1 MRKYG
6 AQTFEIS
13 VLSSG
18 IGSKQD
24 LADQEKMYIA
34 QYRANIAGY
43 GYNMTPGG
51 DGGCG
56 LTESARKKVSEAQMG
71 AKNHRYGKTNGQLQ
85 RSAVSKAVREL
96 DAKSHPMLG
105 KERSGDTRSKIS
117 QGLLKLRLGRH
128 HLAPQ
133 GTAWCSGHQ
142 EYLPTD
148 EFYRC
153 NCRPS
158 GFRNYCKKCQ
168 K

>member
-1 MRKYG
+1 MLVYLVTNTVNNKVYVGKFVGEHVKDRWQRHLRDAVRGDCYLYRAMRKYG

-56 LTESARKKVSEAQMG
+56 LTESARKKVLSSIHSKLSILFKRISSISFLCE
-71 AKNHRYGKTNGQLQ
+71 HYVLQ
-85 RSAVSKAVREL
+85 S
-96 DAKSHPMLG
+96 
-105 KERSGDTRSKIS
+105 
-117 QGLLKLRLGRH
+117 
-128 HLAPQ
+128 
-133 GTAWCSGHQ
+133 
-142 EYLPTD
+142 
-148 EFYRC
+148 
-153 NCRPS
+153 
-158 GFRNYCKKCQ
+158 
-168 K
+168 